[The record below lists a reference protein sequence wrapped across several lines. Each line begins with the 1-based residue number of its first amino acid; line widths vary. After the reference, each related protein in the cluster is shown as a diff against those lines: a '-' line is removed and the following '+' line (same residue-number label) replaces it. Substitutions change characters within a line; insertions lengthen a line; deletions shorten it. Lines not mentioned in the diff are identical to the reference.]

1 MTLEE
6 AIKESIRKYYE
17 MEDDTDLEVYKST
30 DSEHMY
36 TKKYFDKFEEEILD
50 GRTFKSRK

>member
-17 MEDDTDLEVYKST
+17 MEDDDDLELSKVSG
-30 DSEHMY
+30 ER
-36 TKKYFDKFEEEILD
+36 KYNKRYFKEFEDEILD
-50 GRTFKSRK
+50 GRTFTTTK